1 MELQNKEAY
10 PKFCLDLLEEMSEK
24 FPVHLTYHTIEHI
37 IDVANVCDDYIEY
50 YKISE
55 DKGRLIRI
63 AAISH
68 DYGYIF
74 SPEDHEQRSI
84 SELRSRLNN
93 SYSEEEIELING
105 MIRATKVPQDP
116 KNFFEEILAD
126 ADLDYLGRDD
136 YNQLSEK
143 LYKEFLHFG
152 VVNNDEEWLDVQIK
166 FLESHY
172 YHGELAIRNRNAKK
186 QEKLSELKSL
196 KTRIKGL

>member
-1 MELQNKEAY
+1 MELQNKKAY

-24 FPVHLTYHTIEHI
+24 FPAHLTYHTIEHI
-37 IDVANVCDDYIEY
+37 IDVANVCDHYIEY

-84 SELRSRLNN
+84 TELRSRLNN

-105 MIRATKVPQDP
+105 MIRSTKVPQDP

-136 YNQLSEK
+136 YNRLSEK

-166 FLESHY
+166 FLESHH